1 MQGEL
6 KQHPRNPCPRESRA
20 RGRKGPATGKGHAP
34 THGSTALVRGSTLI
48 ETLVMMLVAGIV
60 FLAVMDGLTLFSRLQ
75 ARRTEALLEAGRRT
89 EGYYRLVALV
99 TAADSIRA
107 KGPGQLTQFRGG
119 RSAELSL
126 CDSVITYRIGAF
138 RDTLLDGVAA
148 LRLEEY
154 AAQPDTV
161 EIGFCGAFTVRLA
174 VKPPGRQYCAELK
187 KIEDGYGYEE

>member
-1 MQGEL
+1 
-6 KQHPRNPCPRESRA
+6 
-20 RGRKGPATGKGHAP
+20 
-34 THGSTALVRGSTLI
+34 
-48 ETLVMMLVAGIV
+48 MMLVAGIV

-89 EGYYRLVALV
+89 EGYHRLVALV

-107 KGPGQLTQFRGG
+107 KGPGQLRLFRDG

-148 LRLEEY
+148 LRLAEY
-154 AAQPDTV
+154 GAQPDTV
-161 EIGFCGAFTVRLA
+161 EIGLGGAFTVRLA